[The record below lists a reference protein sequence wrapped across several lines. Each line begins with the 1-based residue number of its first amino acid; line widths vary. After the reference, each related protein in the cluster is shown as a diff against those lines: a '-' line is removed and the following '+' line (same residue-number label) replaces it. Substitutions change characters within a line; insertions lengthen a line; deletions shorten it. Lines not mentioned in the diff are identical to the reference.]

1 MALLT
6 GLSTTTQDFIRE
18 VLVPN
23 FYGAGFETEISV
35 NRIKKKDPQRTF
47 RDAMHTVAAV
57 WI

>member
-18 VLVPN
+18 VLVPS
-23 FYGAGFETEISV
+23 FYGAGFEAESAV
-35 NRIKKKDPQRTF
+35 NRIRRKSPLRTF
-47 RDAMHTVAAV
+47 RDAMHTIAAV